1 MVAAACSSDATLA
14 LAADG
19 RVYQLGGGAA
29 VVRNAVPHTPALE
42 LEGNAKC
49 SGVFG
54 GGATLGL
61 LLATGTGGG
70 GSGGGGGGGG
80 GAKGGGAVAAA
91 ALQPPPSAATL
102 VESYRLSPQLA
113 ELIAAPC
120 ETQSVVQLQAS
131 RTTPHRAEPLLA
143 EVAAAAIPRGC
154 HTRGYTPDRW
164 LCITPGGADAARPAA
179 AR

>member
-29 VVRNAVPHTPALE
+29 IVRNAVPHTPALE

-70 GSGGGGGGGG
+70 GGGGGG

-91 ALQPPPSAATL
+91 ALQPPPLAATL

-120 ETQSVVQLQAS
+120 ETQSVVQLQARR
-131 RTTPHRAEPLLA
+131 RTAPRLAAPLLA
-143 EVAAAAIPRGC
+143 
-154 HTRGYTPDRW
+154 
-164 LCITPGGADAARPAA
+164 
-179 AR
+179 